1 MEVDESVDV
10 RRSTARQALRWAAR
24 ALTLS
29 VALTL
34 GGCVVGQLIGGMAA
48 SAEREG
54 SRDVKAKYRG
64 LTDKTF
70 AVFIAADRTIQAEF
84 PQIVPAFTQE
94 ITRRLSEHAGA
105 SGVLP
110 ADDVL
115 QFQFQR
121 PDWVAKSS
129 SEIAKALEVERLVFI
144 ELDEFTLNEP
154 GNRYEWRGIAA
165 ATISVIERDSAEG
178 DTLSSAAPAFREA
191 VRVKFPDTQGQTMDN
206 LAAQTVLS
214 ELSRRFCERSA
225 WLFYDHQERNILKY

>member
-1 MEVDESVDV
+1 M
-10 RRSTARQALRWAAR
+10 
-24 ALTLS
+24 
-29 VALTL
+29 ALTL
-34 GGCVVGQLIGGMAA
+34 GGCALGQLVGGMAA

-54 SRDVKAKYRG
+54 SREVKAKYRG
-64 LTDKTF
+64 LEDKSF
-70 AVFIAADRTIQAEF
+70 AVFVAADRTIQAEF

-94 ITRRLSEHAGA
+94 ITRRLSENAGA

-129 SEIAKALEVERLVFI
+129 AEIAKLLEVERLVFV

-154 GNRYEWRGIAA
+154 GNRYEWRGVAA
-165 ATISVIERDSAEG
+165 ATISVIERDSAQGEAY
-178 DTLSSAAPAFREA
+178 SSSAPAFREA
-191 VRVKFPDTQGQTMDN
+191 VRVRFPDSQGQTLDN

-225 WLFYDHQERNILKY
+225 WLFYDHEEKNIIKY